1 MRFADRLQPLRSNL
15 FDEMDAAKHAARL
28 GGHTIVDLSIGSSDL
43 SPPPE
48 ALTALH
54 HSLEDPTTYGYTLF
68 ESTRTFREACAERY
82 HRQFGLTIDP
92 QAEVLPLI
100 GSQEGTGCMPLALL
114 NPGDL
119 ALLTDPCYPSHRSG
133 VHLAQGQIYD
143 MPLTQ
148 KRDFLPDLQAIPV
161 EQRQQAR
168 MMILSYPHNPTA
180 ATAPLSFWQEAV
192 QFCRQHQI
200 ILVHDFP
207 YGDWVF
213 EGDPAVSVFQVDRE
227 KQISIE
233 FFSLSKSFH
242 MGGFRVGYA
251 IGNPELIQ
259 GLRQVRSV
267 INFNAYQGILEA
279 GAAALRSGDPFVQHS
294 LSVYRRRR
302 DLCVQR
308 LKAMGWQV
316 TVPRAS
322 MYLWIPLPES
332 YAGSSMDFCV
342 DLVKQTGV
350 ALAPG
355 AGFGPSG
362 EGYVRLA
369 LVAEEEILSAALDQI
384 RAFWEHLPVAA
395 GVAI

>member
-15 FDEMDAAKHAARL
+15 FDEMDAAKQAARL
-28 GGHTIVDLSIGSSDL
+28 GGHTVIDLSIGSSDL
-43 SPPPE
+43 SPPPA
-48 ALTALH
+48 ALAALH
-54 HSLEDPTTYGYTLF
+54 NSLEDPSTYGYTLF
-68 ESTRTFREACAERY
+68 ESTRNFRAACAERY
-82 HRQFGLTIDP
+82 QRQFGLAVDP
-92 QAEVLPLI
+92 QTEVLPLI

-133 VHLAQGQIYD
+133 VHLAQGRIYN

-148 KRDFLPDLQAIPV
+148 EQGFLPDLEAIPM
-161 EQRQQAR
+161 EQRQQAA

-180 ATAPLSFWQEAV
+180 ASAPFSFWQQAV
-192 QFCRQHQI
+192 QFCHDHEI
-200 ILVHDFP
+200 VLVHDFP

-213 EGDPAVSVFQVDRE
+213 EGDAAVSVFQVDAN
-227 KQISIE
+227 KAISIE

-279 GAAALRSGDPFVQHS
+279 GAAALRTGDEFIQQS
-294 LSVYRRRR
+294 LSIYRQRR
-302 DLCVQR
+302 DLCIQA
-308 LKAMGWQV
+308 LQAMGWQV

-322 MYLWIPLPES
+322 MYLWIPLPDRYS
-332 YAGSSMDFCV
+332 GSSMDFCV

-355 AGFGPSG
+355 SGFGPSG

-369 LVAEEEILSAALDQI
+369 LVVDQETLITAMDQI
-384 RAFWEHLPVAA
+384 KGFWERLPVVMEAA
-395 GVAI
+395 V